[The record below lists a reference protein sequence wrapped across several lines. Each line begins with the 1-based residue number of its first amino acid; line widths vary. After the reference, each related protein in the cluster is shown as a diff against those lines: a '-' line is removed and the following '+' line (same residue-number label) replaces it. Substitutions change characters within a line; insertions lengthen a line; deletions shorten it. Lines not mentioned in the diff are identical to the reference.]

1 MENKPATKYTEAELA
16 AIRREVAHEE
26 EIEALREADQW
37 ESDYSSDPSGQ
48 S

>member
-16 AIRREVAHEE
+16 AIRREIAHEE
-26 EIEALREADQW
+26 EIEALREADDG
-37 ESDYSSDPSGQ
+37 ESDYFADPSGQ